1 MMGKLFET
9 GEQSHVR
16 KRSKQAIIIGAI
28 GGAALVAGL
37 VSAVILSVFKRK
49 SKEGLTGEN

>member
-1 MMGKLFET
+1 MGKLFET